1 MFVEVLLAEE
11 WDKIAHEQVMARVD
25 ESIVKLRA
33 INRRN
38 RERFGTPEEF
48 IGLCKLPMNERLR
61 RVEEILRRINSRSKE
76 TDPDWRD

>member
-11 WDKIAHEQVMARVD
+11 WDKVTHEQVMARVD

-38 RERFGTPEEF
+38 RERFGTPEEL

-61 RVEEILRRINSRSKE
+61 RLEEILRRINSRSKE